1 MKRKYYSSNNS
12 SGDNVSFL
20 WVLQIIFI
28 TLKLSDIVDWPWRV
42 VFMPTWISLSLFV
55 IAVIIIV
62 AIEVFD
68 KYN

>member
-12 SGDNVSFL
+12 SGDSVSFL

-62 AIEVFD
+62 AIEAFD